1 MSKGRILIIEDN
13 MDNHELIRFFLE
25 RDGYDT
31 FLAMTGSEGVQAAFK
46 QVPDLILVDLALPL
60 MDGWDATRHIKAD
73 PKTAHIPIVA
83 VTTRTMPLDRSR
95 AMMAGCDEY
104 IAKPIDFAALLR
116 AVNRLMERAKR
127 GQT

>member
-31 FLAMTGSEGVQAAFK
+31 FLAMTGPEGLQAAIK
-46 QVPDLILVDLALPL
+46 QLPDLVIVDLALPL
-60 MDGWDATRHIKAD
+60 MDGWDVTRGIKAE
-73 PKTAHIPIVA
+73 PKTALIPVVA
-83 VTTRTMPLDRSR
+83 VTARTMPLDRSR

-104 IAKPIDFAALLR
+104 IAKPIDFTALLR
-116 AVNRLMERAKR
+116 VVNRLMERVR
-127 GQT
+127 RSSE

>member
-31 FLAMTGSEGVQAAFK
+31 FLAMTGPEGLQATIK
-46 QVPDLILVDLALPL
+46 QLPDLVLVDLALPL
-60 MDGWDATRHIKAD
+60 MDGWDVTRSIKTE
-73 PKTAHIPIVA
+73 PKTAHIPVVA
-83 VTTRTMPLDRSR
+83 VTARTMPIDRSR

-104 IAKPIDFAALLR
+104 IAKPIDFTALLR
-116 AVNRLMERAKR
+116 VVNRLMERVR
-127 GQT
+127 RSSE